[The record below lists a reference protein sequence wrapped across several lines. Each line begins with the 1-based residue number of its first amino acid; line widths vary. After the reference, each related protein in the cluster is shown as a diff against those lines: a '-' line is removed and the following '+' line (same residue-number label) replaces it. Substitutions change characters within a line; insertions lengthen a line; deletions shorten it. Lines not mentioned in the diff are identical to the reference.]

1 MDDVV
6 TIFFKAIQVDRGTHQ
21 RTGREFALAAETRQA
36 AVDELLVLL
45 QVNASEVRIDPTRT
59 LVQLPAELWTIVG
72 VSPSGH
78 APDEPLITPKGL
90 SPLSQ
95 ATETWCERGTR
106 TPTSFDTGT

>member
-1 MDDVV
+1 LKLARGVSVDDVV

-72 VSPSGH
+72 LSPSGH
-78 APDEPLITPKGL
+78 APDEPAGSLRRAGAKHRRVR
-90 SPLSQ
+90 
-95 ATETWCERGTR
+95 A
-106 TPTSFDTGT
+106 